1 MSKKQPNAMMSLLI
15 LSIVAISTSA
25 ILAKWTDASPSVL
38 SMYRLWFTCIWMLP
52 FVLKRKNELKA
63 LKKSHYRSFALGGL
77 MLAIHFILWYGS
89 LVFTSVA
96 SSTIILAL
104 QPLVAMILGYFV
116 FKERTSMQ
124 SKICMIIAIIGVCL
138 IGFGDIGLSMSAFK
152 GDILSFLSV
161 IAAVLYLMVGQ
172 TTVKNT
178 SHWVYSFWVF
188 AFSAAFL
195 TIYNIVTMDNF
206 FDYQSK
212 DWIIFIASA
221 IIPSLAHI
229 INNYLL
235 NYVNA
240 TTISMSILGEPVGA
254 SILAVFLLHEMLSS
268 FQLIGGTIVILS
280 VFLYLYQQQK
290 EVSSIQVKSDN
301 SSSA

>member
-1 MSKKQPNAMMSLLI
+1 MIKKQPNAMMSLLI
-15 LSIVAISTSA
+15 VSIIAISTSA
-25 ILAKWTDASPSVL
+25 ILAKWTNASPSVL
-38 SMYRLWFTCIWMLP
+38 SMYRLWFTCLWMLP
-52 FVLKRKNELKA
+52 FVLKRKNELKS
-63 LKKSHYRSFALGGL
+63 LTKKSYKFFALGGFV
-77 MLAIHFILWYGS
+77 LAIHFILWYGS
-89 LVFTSVA
+89 LVYTSVA

-116 FKERTSMQ
+116 FKESNSLL
-124 SKICMIIAIIGVCL
+124 SKICMIIAIIGVIL
-138 IGFGDIGLSMSAFK
+138 IGFGDIGLSMKAFK

-172 TTVKNT
+172 TNVKNT

-195 TIYNIVTMDNF
+195 TIYNIITMDNF
-206 FDYQSK
+206 FNYESK

-221 IIPSLAHI
+221 LIPSLAHI

-254 SILAVFLLHEMLSS
+254 SILAYFLLREQLSS
-268 FQLIGGTIVILS
+268 FQWIGGTIVIIS

-290 EVSSIQVKSDN
+290 ESIAIQIDTNN

>member
-1 MSKKQPNAMMSLLI
+1 MNTKQPNAMISLLI
-15 LSIVAISTSA
+15 ISIIAISTSA
-25 ILAKWTDASPSVL
+25 ILAKWTNASPSVL
-38 SMYRLWFTCIWMLP
+38 SMYRLWFTCFWMLP
-52 FVLKRKNELKA
+52 FVLKRKTELKA
-63 LKKSHYRSFALGGL
+63 LEKKQYKSFALGGL

-104 QPLVAMILGYFV
+104 QPLVAMILGFFV
-116 FKERTSMQ
+116 FKESTSIT
-124 SKICMIIAIIGVCL
+124 SKICMIIAIIGVFL
-138 IGFGDIGLSMSAFK
+138 IGFGDIGLSMTAFK

-178 SHWVYSFWVF
+178 SHWVYSFFVF
-188 AFSAAFL
+188 AFSALFL
-195 TIYNIVTMDNF
+195 TIYNIVTLDNF
-206 FDYQSK
+206 FDYQST
-212 DWIIFIASA
+212 DWLIFIASS

-254 SILAVFLLHEMLSS
+254 SILAFFLLNEMLSS
-268 FQLIGGTIVILS
+268 FQLVGGTIVIVS
-280 VFLYLYQQQK
+280 VALYLYQQQK
-290 EVSSIQVKSDN
+290 ETTALKMEANN